1 MIRRPMIGLVA
12 KIEADKNYW
21 SSLLFSKPKPLT
33 IFVWTATQAGL
44 VIFLT
49 HHLPI
54 LLQLH
59 WITEVSDTRRSLDD
73 TFFARSRIPYDS
85 YHLPV

>member
-21 SSLLFSKPKPLT
+21 ASLLFSKPKPLT

-44 VIFLT
+44 VIF
-49 HHLPI
+49 
-54 LLQLH
+54 
-59 WITEVSDTRRSLDD
+59 
-73 TFFARSRIPYDS
+73 
-85 YHLPV
+85 